1 MSASARSVSEWCGC
15 HNSFGR
21 LNVTGVRLDD
31 CSCRCL
37 SEANLQT
44 LRTKTLLAGALRN
57 RATPLSILETCCVSE
72 SGIVSPLHLTRKGSN
87 FPGFSL
93 ATSLDEC
100 SDNSGIFLS
109 PCSRD
114 PFRGVHQGTRI
125 PTFASPTQKSWKDF
139 SSQSVSLYNA
149 SISAR
154 LQFQCSTSSLRGEE
168 FCHFFISV
176 VSITEAFKKQKEWV
190 WQPD

>member
-1 MSASARSVSEWCGC
+1 MLNACPKRIKKICFLASHIRLHHAPGASCGFMFHCMVGSSGFWWCIGTRVSASARSVSEWCGC

-87 FPGFSL
+87 FPGFSGKFK
-93 ATSLDEC
+93 E
-100 SDNSGIFLS
+100 
-109 PCSRD
+109 
-114 PFRGVHQGTRI
+114 
-125 PTFASPTQKSWKDF
+125 F
-139 SSQSVSLYNA
+139 SSDL
-149 SISAR
+149 AR
-154 LQFQCSTSSLRGEE
+154 RMLG
-168 FCHFFISV
+168 
-176 VSITEAFKKQKEWV
+176 
-190 WQPD
+190 

>member
-1 MSASARSVSEWCGC
+1 M
-15 HNSFGR
+15 
-21 LNVTGVRLDD
+21 
-31 CSCRCL
+31 CL
-37 SEANLQT
+37 SQVLYPLCILQERVAT
-44 LRTKTLLAGALRN
+44 FQDFLENSRN
-57 RATPLSILETCCVSE
+57 
-72 SGIVSPLHLTRKGSN
+72 
-87 FPGFSL
+87 SL

-100 SDNSGIFLS
+100 SDNSRIFLS